1 MEFVL
6 TEEQESFRRAAR
18 AFAEKEIA
26 PIAAECDETNEY
38 PLGLLRRMA
47 GLGYLGL
54 KFPEADG
61 GAGGGNLDAA
71 ILFEEF
77 GAASGG
83 ITLGAYC
90 HVMLAL
96 TAIARIGDE
105 AQKRRYLAPGIRGER
120 IGAFGSTEAGA
131 GSDITAIATRAER
144 DGDGYVL
151 NGAKLFCT
159 NSPIAD
165 FIVLSA
171 VTSPDPSTSPS
182 TSLRSAQGPLRTGGA
197 GISLFI
203 VDRGTPGL
211 SVGRPMKTLGL
222 HPAQTAEVV
231 LDGVRVPAGHRLGEE
246 NRGVPNML
254 MAFSEGR
261 IVAAAMAIGIAR
273 AAFEAA
279 RAYVLD
285 RVQFGQPIAKNQ
297 VVAHRLADMDTE
309 IQAARLLAYRAAW
322 LADRGR
328 PFVKEASQAKV
339 FATEAASRIVAQAL
353 HLQGAYGYMLESP
366 AQRYYRDTHVLEIG
380 EGTSEIL
387 RNVIAKQLGL

>member
-1 MEFVL
+1 MDFAL
-6 TEEQESFRRAAR
+6 TEEQESFRRAVR
-18 AFAEKEIA
+18 AFADKEIA

-38 PLGLLRRMA
+38 PVGLLRQMA

-54 KFPEADG
+54 RFPAAHG
-61 GAGGGNLDAA
+61 GAGGGVLDAA

-96 TAIARIGDE
+96 TAIARLGDE
-105 AQKRRYLAPGIRGER
+105 AQKRRYLAPGIRGEKL
-120 IGAFGSTEAGA
+120 GAFGSTEAGA
-131 GSDITAIATRAER
+131 GSDITAIATRAVR

-165 FIVLSA
+165 FVVLSA
-171 VTSPDPSTSPS
+171 VTDPG
-182 TSLRSAQGPLRTGGA
+182 RGGG
-197 GISLFI
+197 GISLFV

-222 HPAQTAEVV
+222 HPAQTAEVL
-231 LDGVRVPAGHRLGEE
+231 LDGVRVPAEHRLGEE

-261 IVAAAMAIGIAR
+261 VVAAALAIGIAR

-279 RAYVLD
+279 RAYVLG
-285 RVQFGQPIAKNQ
+285 RVQFGQPIARNQ

-309 IQAARLLAYRAAW
+309 IQAARLLAHRAAW
-322 LADRGR
+322 LADNGR